1 MSDNDFYIGYLPKAP
16 QKYGKLAW
24 ISAIGLVLLGT
35 LIAGAITFSQPDFPA
50 STFEF
55 GVEREFEGVIT
66 ESPYP
71 VLNVLRP
78 GVEMSMPQYSP
89 YYLVV
94 FGKSGAQD
102 AVKGLNGKR
111 VKLRGSLI
119 YREQQTMIEILD
131 GSVEVLSDVPA
142 QSAPS
147 LAGKGVSLGE
157 KTLTGEIVD
166 SKCFLG
172 VMNPGELK
180 LHKACA
186 TLCIAGGIPPV
197 LVVRNQQS
205 LATYFMLVSRDG
217 QAVNEEV
224 LPLIATPV
232 NITGEVI
239 KYGDLLVLKADPATY
254 QRL

>member
-1 MSDNDFYIGYLPKAP
+1 MSDNDFYIGYMPKAS
-16 QKYGKLAW
+16 GKFGRTGW
-24 ISAIGLVLLGT
+24 IAAIGLIVIGT
-35 LIAGAITFSQPDFPA
+35 LIAGAITTSQPDFPP
-50 STFEF
+50 SIFEF

-71 VLNVLRP
+71 ILNVLRP
-78 GVEMSMPQYSP
+78 GTEDAMPQYSP

-102 AVKGLNGKR
+102 AVQGMNGKR
-111 VKLRGSLI
+111 VKLKGSLI
-119 YREQQTMIEILD
+119 YREQQTMIEVLD
-131 GSVEVLSDVPA
+131 GSIEVLSDVPA
-142 QSAPS
+142 ESAPA
-147 LAGKGVSLGE
+147 LAGEGISLGE

-197 LVVRNQQS
+197 LVVRNKQS
-205 LATYFMLVSRDG
+205 LATYFMLVSKEG
-217 QAVNEEV
+217 QAVNEQV

-232 NITGEVI
+232 EISGEVI
-239 KYGDLLVLKADPATY
+239 KYGELLVLKADPATY